1 MKIMVCYDGT
11 KAAKSALN
19 VAVQQAK
26 AFKAQ
31 VIAVMAM
38 EGEPHKQL
46 HDLEQAE
53 QDLESA
59 RAFLSSGNLVCET
72 KLIFSESNESAGEQ
86 LVRFAKEQKVDMIVV
101 GIKKLSKLGKVIT
114 GSNAQHVILNAD
126 CQVITAK

>member
-11 KAAKSALN
+11 KSAKSALS
-19 VAVQQAK
+19 VAVQHAK

-53 QDLESA
+53 QALESA
-59 RAFLSSGNLVCET
+59 RAFLSADNLVCET
-72 KLIFSESNESAGEQ
+72 KLIFSEGNKSAGEQ
-86 LVRFAKEQKVDMIVV
+86 LVRFAKEQKVDMIVI
-101 GIKKLSKLGKVIT
+101 GIKKISRVGKVIT